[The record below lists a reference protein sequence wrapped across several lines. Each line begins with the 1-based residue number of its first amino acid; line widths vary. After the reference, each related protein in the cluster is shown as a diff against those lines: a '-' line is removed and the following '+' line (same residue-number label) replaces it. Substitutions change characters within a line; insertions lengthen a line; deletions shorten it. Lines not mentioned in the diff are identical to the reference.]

1 VSKREETPLMRQYDK
16 IKSQYPDTIVLFR
29 VGDFFETFGD
39 DARKVSE
46 ALNIVLTK
54 RANGAAADVPLAG
67 FPHHSLESYVA
78 RLVKKG
84 FRVAVCEQTEDPKFA
99 RGIVKREIVDIIT
112 PGVNFSER
120 LLDERRNNYLCALHF
135 HKEKNIEVV
144 GAAFIDVTTAEFQA
158 TEVPLHGLNDFLQTV
173 QPSEIIISK
182 KQKERLPMLKDLT
195 TSDFPF
201 TTIEDWMFSLDY
213 AKQTLNGHFKTHSM
227 KGFGIDELPAAQ
239 IAASVILNYL
249 EETQRGKLHYI
260 QRVTKFE
267 TAEFVSLDPQTKRN
281 LEITFSMQDG
291 SRDGTLIGVL
301 DKTQTAMGAR
311 VFKKWISRPLRN
323 IDLIQTRLDATE
335 ELFKYRPF
343 RETLRT
349 LLKQCCDIERA
360 LSRIATQRANPKEVL
375 ALASTLGLL
384 PSFHETLAQANAP
397 LLKNLR
403 GRLNLCEN
411 LFKHI
416 SNALSPEAPVSISDG
431 GVIKTGYNTELDDY
445 RSISTGA
452 KDKLL
457 EIQEEERRKT
467 GIASLKVL
475 YNKVF
480 GYYIEISNAN
490 KTKVPEHYERKQTMV
505 NAERYMIPV
514 LKEYEQK
521 ILTAEEKTLEL
532 EQRLFQE
539 LRQTIAQDAE
549 TLLGNADVLASLD
562 CLASF
567 AEAADVYGY
576 TKPAVSASDKL
587 FIRNGK
593 HPVLET
599 LMPPDQKYIPN
610 DTALDDEIRVMMI
623 TGPNMS
629 GKSSYLRQTGLI
641 TLLAQIGSFVP
652 AEAAE
657 IGIVDKIFTRVGASD
672 NLAAGESTFLVEMNE
687 AANILNNATHKSL
700 ILLDEIGRGTSTY
713 DGMSIAWAMTEY
725 IHDRVGAKTLFATHY
740 HELSELESQLARVK
754 NFNATVAETADK
766 VIFLRKIVRGAAD
779 NSYGI
784 EVAKMAGLPDE
795 VITRA
800 REILSNLEGD
810 EKQRR
815 EKGEGVKD
823 KVKAIKPKDTGLQ
836 ISMFEIGDAKL
847 KDALAKID
855 VNKMTPV
862 EALLK
867 LAELKRIADSGA

>member
-1 VSKREETPLMRQYDK
+1 
-16 IKSQYPDTIVLFR
+16 
-29 VGDFFETFGD
+29 
-39 DARKVSE
+39 
-46 ALNIVLTK
+46 
-54 RANGAAADVPLAG
+54 
-67 FPHHSLESYVA
+67 
-78 RLVKKG
+78 
-84 FRVAVCEQTEDPKFA
+84 
-99 RGIVKREIVDIIT
+99 
-112 PGVNFSER
+112 
-120 LLDERRNNYLCALHF
+120 
-135 HKEKNIEVV
+135 
-144 GAAFIDVTTAEFQA
+144 
-158 TEVPLHGLNDFLQTV
+158 
-173 QPSEIIISK
+173 
-182 KQKERLPMLKDLT
+182 
-195 TSDFPF
+195 
-201 TTIEDWMFSLDY
+201 
-213 AKQTLNGHFKTHSM
+213 M

-343 RETLRT
+343 RETLRA

-431 GVIKTGYNTELDDY
+431 GVIKTGYNAELDDY

-457 EIQEEERRKT
+457 EIQEEERKKT

-567 AEAADVYGY
+567 AEAADVFGY
-576 TKPAVSASDKL
+576 TKPAVSESDKL

-847 KDALAKID
+847 KDALTKID